1 LKKIIKYFLSLYF
14 VKKYYRKFII
24 FITTIKFKK
33 KEIIKYYN
41 GYKLILNLKEY
52 TAWSYYFKDY
62 EKNVSNFIKK
72 ILKKNSNAIDI
83 GANLGYYSI
92 LFSSILKNGQVYAFE
107 PEKRNF
113 KKLMNNIKLNNCK
126 NITAYN
132 IGLSNSKSQK
142 KLFLT
147 TEINEGGHHILCSS
161 SSEKTYQTIY
171 TNKLDNLIKNKKFFE
186 IVKIDVEGY
195 ELEVLKGM
203 KNVLKKTHY
212 VIIEN
217 NNNFEKIN
225 LILKKFNFK
234 KIKAFK
240 KDLIFKNKNFQ
251 LLN

>member
-1 LKKIIKYFLSLYF
+1 MLDITRLGCPI
-14 VKKYYRKFII
+14 RK
-24 FITTIKFKK
+24 T
-33 KEIIKYYN
+33 Y
-41 GYKLILNLKEY
+41 
-52 TAWSYYFKDY
+52 SR
-62 EKNVSNFIKK
+62 
-72 ILKKNSNAIDI
+72 DI
-83 GANLGYYSI
+83 
-92 LFSSILKNGQVYAFE
+92 
-107 PEKRNF
+107 
-113 KKLMNNIKLNNCK
+113 
-126 NITAYN
+126 
-132 IGLSNSKSQK
+132 
-142 KLFLT
+142 
-147 TEINEGGHHILCSS
+147 EINEGGHHILRSS

-240 KDLIFKNKNFQ
+240 KDLIFKDKNFQ